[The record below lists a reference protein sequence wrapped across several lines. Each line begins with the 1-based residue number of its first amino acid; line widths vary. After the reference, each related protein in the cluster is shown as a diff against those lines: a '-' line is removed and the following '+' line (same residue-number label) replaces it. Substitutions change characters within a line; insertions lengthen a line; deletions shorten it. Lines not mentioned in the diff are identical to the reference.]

1 MDAQSI
7 YDRMALVFRE
17 VFDDDGLVLTPAMTA
32 KDVAEWDSLNHIR
45 LVVAIEA
52 EFKIRFTAGEISD
65 LENVGELVALIQR
78 KI

>member
-7 YDRMALVFRE
+7 YDRMAPVFRE

-52 EFKIRFTAGEISD
+52 EFKIRLTAGEISD

>member
-45 LVVAIEA
+45 LVVAIDA